1 MTITRIPLR
10 VDNARRWN
18 SCRAPLDRSKWLAA
32 ASPSTPRYQHE
43 ACRETREARAFAPV
57 LLAEIARVKAALHHH

>member
-10 VDNARRWN
+10 VDNA
-18 SCRAPLDRSKWLAA
+18 PKMEFVQGTLDRSKWLAA
-32 ASPSTPRYQHE
+32 ALALYAALSARGLQGDE
-43 ACRETREARAFAPV
+43 EARAFAPV